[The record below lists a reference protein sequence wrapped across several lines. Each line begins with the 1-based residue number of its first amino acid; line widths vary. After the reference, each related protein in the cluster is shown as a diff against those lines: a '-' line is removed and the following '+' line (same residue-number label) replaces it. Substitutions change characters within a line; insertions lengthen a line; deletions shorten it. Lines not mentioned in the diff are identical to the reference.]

1 MAETRVPLILAAALE
16 EFARNGFNATRIDD
30 IANRAGLSKG
40 GFYAHFAS
48 KEVLFEILLRR
59 ELSAPLLDV
68 GRILDG
74 TQDIRQV
81 IKQLVE
87 VLGTKLLEPKAS
99 IVMRLLLSDGWRLP
113 GVMQPRYQQAMSSV
127 LSEIESLL
135 QQCVE
140 GGLCK
145 DGGLCRQPRF
155 ILSPF
160 IHAMVQQLVPGGV
173 ETLVVDQMKQDLVEI
188 LEEVLYPDF

>member
-99 IVMRLLLSDGWRLP
+99 IVMRLLLADGWR
-113 GVMQPRYQQAMSSV
+113 
-127 LSEIESLL
+127 
-135 QQCVE
+135 
-140 GGLCK
+140 
-145 DGGLCRQPRF
+145 
-155 ILSPF
+155 
-160 IHAMVQQLVPGGV
+160 HAA
-173 ETLVVDQMKQDLVEI
+173 
-188 LEEVLYPDF
+188 